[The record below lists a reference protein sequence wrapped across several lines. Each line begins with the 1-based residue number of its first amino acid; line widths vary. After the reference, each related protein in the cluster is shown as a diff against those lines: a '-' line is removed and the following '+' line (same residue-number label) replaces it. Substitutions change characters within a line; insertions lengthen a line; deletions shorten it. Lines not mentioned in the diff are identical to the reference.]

1 MFQLSRLQGYDEQ
14 DEHCRY
20 SKSYPNSATNNV
32 ENVGRKTWSAPNKD
46 PFGLSEK
53 HQQEMERKSRR
64 TRTELDDPLQRK
76 SAHKSQNQ
84 EGYQPSFGM
93 SNGRPV
99 TNSRRYMKEL
109 EEQMADQKRR
119 KEKEYKEKET
129 DWWEKRKP
137 LIAEFKV
144 PHPNQVL
151 LVIIDFSNKLHCL
164 FMLCFKITEIKTFK

>member
-1 MFQLSRLQGYDEQ
+1 MFQLSRLQHYE
-14 DEHCRY
+14 E
-20 SKSYPNSATNNV
+20 SYPTSATTNV

-64 TRTELDDPLQRK
+64 TRTELDDPLKRK
-76 SAHKSQNQ
+76 SANKSPNQ

-93 SNGRPV
+93 NNGRPV

-119 KEKEYKEKET
+119 KEKEDKEKET

-137 LIAEFKV
+137 LVAEFKV

-151 LVIIDFSNKLHCL
+151 LVIIDFRNKLHCL
-164 FMLCFKITEIKTFK
+164 FMLCIKYYNLKLCHLNNMCI

>member
-1 MFQLSRLQGYDEQ
+1 MSWLQGYEEQ
-14 DEHCRY
+14 DEHNRY
-20 SKSYPNSATNNV
+20 SKSYPNSASNNV
-32 ENVGRKTWSAPNKD
+32 EIVGRKTWSAPNKD

-84 EGYQPSFGM
+84 EGYQPSFCM
-93 SNGRPV
+93 SNGRSV

-119 KEKEYKEKET
+119 KEKEDKEKET

-137 LIAEFKV
+137 LVAEFKV

-151 LVIIDFSNKLHCL
+151 FSDY
-164 FMLCFKITEIKTFK
+164 